1 MNSFVNFLKDFFR
14 NRGLIVFSA
23 FIIEKLVMLINT
35 IFIVKM
41 ISQEEFGRV
50 TLIASVLAF
59 FVPLSGFGTFSML
72 MKFGSEQKSEVD
84 KLRLSQ
90 EIFRKGLRNQFI
102 LALGFILISSIYT
115 LKFEHLTW
123 IIAMYAVR
131 LIGVFLQAHLTIT
144 HRINGKNEKFATINI
159 IVNIVGLIGTF
170 ILTYFF
176 GVIGYVI
183 SLAIAPFI
191 SLFFYNKSI
200 VEKSIQTIQNLD
212 WKKMWRYGWMESIA
226 YFSSELL
233 FSIDIAMIALFMT
246 DKDISLYKVAI
257 ILPLNLIF
265 IPSMLFQTDMP
276 RIIQNSKNKA
286 FLKQYILNYYRLFI
300 PLSIVIITGSYFL
313 KDWLIK
319 LFFNET
325 YLQGSKVFFISTLA
339 VVATMLTRVVFIN
352 LNSAI
357 GQANWNV
364 RISIISIIFLI
375 IFDLIF
381 IPKYGIE
388 GAAIGMML
396 TFTLIGIYSAY
407 LFLNYL
413 NTLKSNE

>member
-1 MNSFVNFLKDFFR
+1 MNSFVNFLKDFFK

-72 MKFGSEQKSEVD
+72 MKFGSEQKSEED

>member
-72 MKFGSEQKSEVD
+72 LKFGSEQKSEED
-84 KLRLSQ
+84 KLQLSQ

>member
-1 MNSFVNFLKDFFR
+1 MNSFVNFLKDFFK

-212 WKKMWRYGWMESIA
+212 WKKMWRYGWMESVA
-226 YFSSELL
+226 YFASELL

-300 PLSIVIITGSYFL
+300 PLSIVIITVSYFL

-407 LFLNYL
+407 LFFNYL

>member
-1 MNSFVNFLKDFFR
+1 MNSFINFLKDFFR

-72 MKFGSEQKSEVD
+72 LKFGSEQKSEED
-84 KLRLSQ
+84 KLQLSQ

-159 IVNIVGLIGTF
+159 IVNILGLIGTF

-339 VVATMLTRVVFIN
+339 VVATILTRVVFIN

-407 LFLNYL
+407 LFFNYL

>member
-1 MNSFVNFLKDFFR
+1 MNSFVNFLKDFFK